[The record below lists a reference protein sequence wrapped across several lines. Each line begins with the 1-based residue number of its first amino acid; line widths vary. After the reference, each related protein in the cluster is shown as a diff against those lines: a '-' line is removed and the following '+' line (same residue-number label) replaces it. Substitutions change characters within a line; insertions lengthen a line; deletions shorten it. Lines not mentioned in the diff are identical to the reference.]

1 MLNINNLIIKNNI
14 FFAYKKVFLFF
25 YFFKKIIT
33 ISYYNIYLNFLK
45 FSFFKQKNNINGI
58 NNLNKE
64 TTTTDNWFKD
74 KNKIS
79 AEYIKLYSLLI
90 YSKNNWNREVLF
102 CNDEKTN
109 KNISFFFEKYKLQE
123 LFGSFNIKK
132 NYQYNLYNYFFF
144 NFFIFFNSNMIEN
157 KSYKSKNLI
166 KKLFYYNFK
175 NISNK
180 VFSVFMFSYFK
191 NNFNNLKGIYFI
203 SFLNNF
209 LSRNNFLKNYT
220 RFDFFKQKKMFYFY
234 NFLKILKKEKKKFKK
249 KKRKFKKFLNN
260 LSCKKIKIYNC
271 LYGYVNNFP
280 KKKHKIILKKSELI
294 ENGTYETNSIFSNIV
309 LDYKDWLFDDFYIHK
324 QFIITP
330 RLVKKLNWIKYDETY
345 DDLKYYILNYKKEM
359 QTIFKYDDDYIFFKK
374 NKNKNVYYLDISFFF
389 EIIIL
394 WWLYNI
400 YEFKKFNI
408 WEFLATNDIDFND
421 STDLIV
427 KKSLFINKLIFKK
440 KNIKSELSLNKSFF
454 LEYVFKF
461 LFIKKYK
468 PKVFYIKNKISYLQ
482 DRLPNLLKDKFFF
495 KNSIEQKKQLMKSFK
510 NRFITDFKI
519 KKDTRRY
526 VSLISFIHRMD
537 RGVSLFFFKK
547 PKKYNKSCIFGT
559 NRYFN
564 IKKQI
569 REKQLNTGFIKNNKI
584 NNFSFF
590 KKLKL
595 FKKKYLDLLY
605 NTNGLFIFNMF
616 NLTNFDKKKII
627 NKYKYWYSFFNSW
640 NWAFLFINN
649 FFNYEGKLDYHN
661 LRAKLMYQ
669 QNRNYHSNYFF
680 IDNSKTFKDYRF
692 IKEKDRDHF
701 RSNIFYKKVI
711 RKNIFSRKVNS
722 NVYYKE
728 KMYKYKPQYYRRIRA
743 ILIKNHHSKTLR
755 RERLRVNYFFKLNYK
770 FQHRLTNWLYYYKL
784 NYGLKLY
791 YNFNLTLVNTLSN
804 SKFIPE
810 SVYIIFLLKKQL
822 IFLNGYCVISPKTN
836 LFRGDCISLKINW
849 YVYVYLMY
857 IKKIYNYNNII
868 IKSFLKNTHHKHKS
882 DNPKNWNYVFQSS
895 VDYDVPYYLEVDYMT
910 LSCIMLFEPDFNY
923 IIKRNFYNLTYVPLL
938 SLFNLN
944 WKYVVFFW
952 NQIYLIYEI
961 LIILILKI
969 KIRLKVLL

>member
-1 MLNINNLIIKNNI
+1 MLNINNLNIKNNI
-14 FFAYKKVFLFF
+14 FFAYKNVFLFF

-45 FSFFKQKNNINGI
+45 FSFFKKKNNIN
-58 NNLNKE
+58 NLNIE
-64 TTTTDNWFKD
+64 TTNTDGWFKN
-74 KNKIS
+74 KNTVS
-79 AEYIKLYSLLI
+79 AEFIKLYSLLI

-123 LFGSFNIKK
+123 LFGSFKIKK
-132 NYQYNLYNYFFF
+132 NYQYNIYNYFFF
-144 NFFIFFNSNMIEN
+144 NFFIFFNSNRMDN
-157 KSYKSKNLI
+157 KLNKSKNII

-175 NISNK
+175 DISNK

-209 LSRNNFLKNYT
+209 LSRNNFLKNYK
-220 RFDFFKQKKMFYFY
+220 RFDFFKQKKIFYFY
-234 NFLKILKKEKKKFKK
+234 NFLKILKKEKKKFWKK
-249 KKRKFKKFLNN
+249 KKRKFKKFLINT
-260 LSCKKIKIYNC
+260 SCKKIKIYNFF
-271 LYGYVNNFP
+271 YNYSNDNFKL
-280 KKKHKIILKKSELI
+280 KKYKIYLKKSELPF
-294 ENGTYETNSIFSNIV
+294 TKVYETNSIFSNIV
-309 LDYKDWLFDDFYIHK
+309 LDYKDRLFYDFYLTK
-324 QFIITP
+324 KPQITNS
-330 RLVKKLNWIKYDETY
+330 LLKKLNWIKHDETW
-345 DDLKYYILNYKKEM
+345 DDIEVYLYNYRKE
-359 QTIFKYDDDYIFFKK
+359 IPIVFRAASSYLFFQK
-374 NKNKNVYYLDISFFF
+374 NKDKNLYITRVGYLF
-389 EIIIL
+389 ETINLL
-394 WWLYNI
+394 WLTNI
-400 YEFKKFNI
+400 YDFKKFTLL
-408 WEFLATNDIDFND
+408 EFLTTNEINYD
-421 STDLIV
+421 SSIQYLTQKNI
-427 KKSLFINKLIFKK
+427 SINTLIFKK
-440 KNIKSELSLNKSFF
+440 KIITSEVTINKLFF
-454 LEYVFKF
+454 IDYIFKF

-468 PKVFYIKNKISYLQ
+468 PKTFYIKKKISYIQ
-482 DRLPNLLKDKFFF
+482 ERLPNFLKDKFFLN
-495 KNSIEQKKQLMKSFK
+495 NSVKQKKSLIKSFK
-510 NRFITDFKI
+510 NMFIPDFKI
-519 KKDTRRY
+519 KKDMRRY
-526 VSLISFIHRMD
+526 TSLISFISRMNK
-537 RGVSLFFFKK
+537 SFNLFFLKK
-547 PKKYNKSCIFGT
+547 PKKHNKNYLFRT

-564 IKKQI
+564 LKKTIK
-569 REKQLNTGFIKNNKI
+569 EKKLNTGFIRNNK
-584 NNFSFF
+584 SSGVFF
-590 KKLKL
+590 LKKLKL
-595 FKKKYLDLLY
+595 FKKKYSDLFY
-605 NTNGLFIFNMF
+605 NSGKLFIFNMF
-616 NLTNFDKKKII
+616 NLTNFDKNKIMS
-627 NKYKYWYSFFNSW
+627 KYRYWYSFFNSW
-640 NWAFLFINN
+640 NWTFLFINN
-649 FFNYEGKLDYHN
+649 FFNYESKLDYHN

-669 QNRNYHSNYFF
+669 QNKNYHANYFY

-701 RSNIFYKKVI
+701 KSNIFYKKLNK
-711 RKNIFSRKVNS
+711 KNIFSRKVNS

-728 KMYKYKPQYYRRIRA
+728 KIYKYRPKEYRRIRA

-810 SVYIIFLLKKQL
+810 SVYIIFLLKRQL

-868 IKSFLKNTHHKHKS
+868 IKSFLKNTHKKHKK

-895 VDYDVPYYLEVDYMT
+895 VDYDVPYYVEIDYMT

-952 NQIYLIYEI
+952 NQIYLIYGI
-961 LIILILKI
+961 
-969 KIRLKVLL
+969 